1 MNKNPLDEYI
11 KEAKRIEEDS
21 LYSSKGHYNAAADWQ
36 RVHFWTGIPNCI
48 LAAIAG
54 LSAFEG
60 ATVLAGTLGILVA
73 SITASI
79 TFLNPEAKSS
89 SHKNAATEYHSL
101 RNRARIFI
109 NITTKKEVSDD
120 ELSGIFD
127 ELANQRE
134 NLNTISPQIPEKAF
148 LKARTGIESGEA
160 DHKD

>member
-1 MNKNPLDEYI
+1 MNENQLDEYI
-11 KEAKRIEEDS
+11 NEAKRIEEDS
-21 LYSSKGHYNAAADWQ
+21 LYSSKSHYNAAAGWQ
-36 RVHFWTGIPNCI
+36 KVHFWAGIPNCI
-48 LAAIAG
+48 LTAIAG

-60 ATVLAGTLGILVA
+60 ATVLAGTLAILAA

-109 NITTKKEVSDD
+109 NITTKKDISLD

-148 LKARTGIESGEA
+148 LKARSGIESGEA
-160 DHKD
+160 KHKD